1 MRSATCLEVWQ
12 HKLHVAILSQPGGE
26 IIVMAT
32 SAAGGINT
40 VLYSY
45 WRSSCSFRVR
55 IMLHWKSIA
64 FTYRAVHLARGE
76 QLQDA
81 HSAVNPLRQV
91 PALDI
96 DGNILV
102 ESQG

>member
-1 MRSATCLEVWQ
+1 
-12 HKLHVAILSQPGGE
+12 
-26 IIVMAT
+26 
-32 SAAGGINT
+32 
-40 VLYSY
+40 
-45 WRSSCSFRVR
+45 
-55 IMLHWKSIA
+55 MLHWKSIA